1 MRGWPRP
8 ISVRDVQA
16 AMSRQGEPQ
25 GITREHLA
33 RTLHISDRQLEL
45 LVSEQT
51 VLDMG
56 AHAYLAEFDLE
67 GDRGVSLDDG

>member
-16 AMSRQGEPQ
+16 AVSREGEPH
-25 GITREHLA
+25 GIAREHLA
-33 RTLHISDRQLEL
+33 RTLHVTDRQLEL
-45 LVSEQT
+45 LVAERS

-67 GDRGVSLDDG
+67 GDRGAPLDE